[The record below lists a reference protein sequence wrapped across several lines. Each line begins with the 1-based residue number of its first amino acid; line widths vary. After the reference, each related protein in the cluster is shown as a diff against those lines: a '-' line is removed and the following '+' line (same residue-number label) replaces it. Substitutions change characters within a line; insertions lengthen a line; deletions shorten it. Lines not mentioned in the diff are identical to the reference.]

1 MEDDPMDEI
10 CGSKFWDSN
19 LTWYTEDPDL
29 TSCFQKTALVWIP
42 CAFLWALVCFEAY
55 YILNSKFRDIPWNKL
70 NRLKIGLSS
79 SLILLA
85 IADLGYAIHQ
95 SSTGYDVYPVD
106 YYTPIIKL
114 TTFSLSVA
122 LILFNKKRGLRTS
135 GVLFMFWLL
144 LAVCGTVQFRS
155 EIRKIFFDTSTQPVY
170 PIVSYV
176 LYYIITISLLIL
188 NCFADEA
195 PTISEYPLTKDSN
208 PEDGASFLS
217 KLFYMWLEPLVW
229 KGFRTPLES
238 KDLWNIS
245 PQNCSKV
252 VVPNFDRHW
261 EKALHKTT
269 SIESQTASFRK
280 MSGSV
285 NFSDEKTKPKKI
297 TSVLPALWKA
307 YGSTF
312 LSGALLKL
320 LADILAF
327 VCPQLLSLLIQFV
340 EGNGEVW
347 KGYFY
352 AVLMFTGASLDTLVL
367 TQHFHRMYIVGLRIR
382 TALIS
387 AIYRKALRMSN
398 NARKESTVGE
408 IVNLMSVDAQRFVE
422 ITLFI
427 CLLWSAPLQIGVALY
442 FLWGILGPSALAGLG
457 MMIIF
462 IPLNGVIASRVK
474 TIQIRQMKSKDERI
488 KIMNEILNGMKVL
501 KLYGWEPSFEQRI
514 LKIRNKEVRVL
525 KQAAY
530 LNAATSFVWTCAP
543 FLVSLASFATFI
555 LVDENNV
562 LDAQT
567 AFVSLSLFNIIRM
580 PLAMMPML
588 IVSLTQVSVSIKRMN
603 KFMNVEELD
612 PNNVDHDQS
621 EKYPLVIESGTF
633 SWGSNEAPILKNINL
648 NLSQGTLVA
657 VVGTVGSGKSSLIST
672 FLGETDKLCGRI
684 NTKGN
689 LAYVPQQAWI
699 RNATLKENILFGKP
713 FEKSLYHRV
722 IEACALKPDIEM
734 LPGGDQ
740 IEIGEKGINL
750 SGGQKQ
756 RVSLARAVYYG
767 ADVYFLDDPLSAVDS
782 HVGKHIFDNV
792 LGPSGMLRKKT
803 RVLVTHSVTYL
814 PEVDLIVVLKDGEV
828 TEKGTYKELLEKK
841 GAFADFLMQHL
852 QEIGIENTSSEAD
865 GLIGIEDLQE
875 KLTRAISRES
885 GSTGDK
891 ISRHGSLK
899 RNLSMD
905 SCDSSSLKQMNS
917 GSLRALYMDKEPED
931 ISLLGEKLIEME
943 KAETGSVKWEVYVHY
958 MRTFGPILCICT
970 VLFNIIF
977 QGFLVGSNLWLSVWA
992 NDLYGAIND
1001 TSHKSTQDLYL
1012 GVYGALGFGQVVST
1026 FVCDLC
1032 PRLGCWLAAR
1042 VMHNVMLKGVLRA
1055 PLTFFDV
1062 TPLGRIISRF
1072 SKDVDVLD
1080 SSLPQQISDC
1090 IFCLFE
1096 VIATLFV
1103 ISYSTPIF
1111 VSVILP
1117 IALLYYFIQRF
1128 YVATSRQLKRLE
1140 SISRSPIF
1148 SHFGET
1154 VSGATTIRAYGLRQ
1168 QFEQE
1173 SEEKVDLNQ
1182 RCYYPGIVANRWL
1195 AVRLEMIG
1203 NFIIFF
1209 ASLFAVLARKTINPG
1224 LVGLSVSYSLQIA
1237 GTLNWLVRMT
1247 SDVETNIVAVE
1258 RIKEYGEVKQEAPWE
1273 LPNSNVP
1280 SNWPSEGTVE
1290 FRAYKVRYREGLDL
1304 ILKGISFTIKGG
1316 EKVGIVGRTGAG
1328 KSSLTLG
1335 LFRII
1340 EAAEGSILVDGI
1352 DIATLGLHT
1361 LRSRLTIIP
1370 QDPVLFSG
1378 SLRQNLD
1385 PFDSLP
1391 DEQLW
1396 RALEHAH
1403 LYTFVKGLP
1412 AGLNHEISEG
1422 GENLSVGQRQL
1433 VCLVRALL
1441 RKTKVL
1447 ILDEATA
1454 AVDLETDD
1462 LIQRTIREEFKDC
1475 TVMTIAHRLNTILD
1489 SDRVIV
1495 LDKGEVIEFDTPE
1508 ALLQDR
1514 NSVFYGMAKDAGLV

>member
-106 YYTPIIKL
+106 YYTPIVKL

-155 EIRKIFFDTSTQPVY
+155 EIRKIFFDTSTQTVY
-170 PIVSYV
+170 TIVSYV

-229 KGFRTPLES
+229 KGFRTPLET

-347 KGYFY
+347 KGYLY

-367 TQHFHRMYIVGLRIR
+367 TQHFHRMYI
-382 TALIS
+382 
-387 AIYRKALRMSN
+387 ALRMSN

-442 FLWGILGPSALAGLG
+442 FLWRILGPSALAGLG

-621 EKYPLVIESGTF
+621 EMNALLKYIY
-633 SWGSNEAPILKNINL
+633 IL
-648 NLSQGTLVA
+648 Q
-657 VVGTVGSGKSSLIST
+657 
-672 FLGETDKLCGRI
+672 
-684 NTKGN
+684 GN

-803 RVLVTHSVTYL
+803 RVLVTHSITYL

-875 KLTRAISRES
+875 N
-885 GSTGDK
+885 
-891 ISRHGSLK
+891 
-899 RNLSMD
+899 NLSMD
-905 SCDSSSLKQMNS
+905 SCDSSSLKGMNS

-958 MRTFGPILCICT
+958 MRTFGPILCMCT

-992 NDLYGAIND
+992 NDLYGAVND

-1290 FRAYKVRYREGLDL
+1290 FRDYKVRYREGLDL